1 MPDVYPVALR
11 AAAAAGAGARP
22 VGPAAYR
29 GTRSIAMTRKGVRVG
44 SSDIRTE
51 RLPREVWFLA
61 GGAFLI
67 AVGFGL
73 VSPALPVFARSFDVG
88 ITAASLVISVFGVS
102 RLVFAPGAGALVAR
116 IGELRVYM
124 IGLTAVAV
132 TSALTAF
139 AGEYWHLLALRLV
152 GGVGSTMFTISALSL
167 LLRLAPPEMRGR
179 ASGLWATGFL
189 LGSVIGPLLGGALV
203 AISLRAPFLVYA
215 AVLVVVVALSGV
227 LLRGSGKAPA
237 PEPGAAPVPEVG
249 FRRALRHPAYRA
261 ALLSNFGV
269 GWAVFG
275 ARIALVPLVVVEVLE
290 QPESWAGIALAAFA
304 VGNALTLTVAG
315 RIADRIG
322 RRPPLLVGLAVA
334 AAGTAA
340 LGVVG
345 EPWLFLLVS
354 LVAGLG
360 SGLINPPLQASVG
373 DVVGAGGRGGT
384 VLAGFQMASDTGA
397 ILGPLLAGLL
407 AELLGFGPSFG
418 LTGAVLVIGL
428 VAWAFAPETLPSR
441 QPGTPTPMRT
451 PTT

>member
-1 MPDVYPVALR
+1 MV
-11 AAAAAGAGARP
+11 
-22 VGPAAYR
+22 
-29 GTRSIAMTRKGVRVG
+29 SSGVRA
-44 SSDIRTE
+44 E
-51 RLPREVWFLA
+51 RLPRQVWFLA

-67 AVGFGL
+67 AIGFGL

-88 ITAASLVISVFGVS
+88 ITAASLVISVFAVS

-139 AGEYWHLLALRLV
+139 STEYWHLLALRLV

-167 LLRLAPPEMRGR
+167 LLRLSPPDMRGR

-189 LGSVIGPLLGGALV
+189 LGSIIGPLAGGVLV

-215 AVLVVVVALSGV
+215 GVLVVVVALSAV

-237 PEPGAAPVPEVG
+237 PEPGAAPVPQVG
-249 FRRALRHPAYRA
+249 FREALRHPAYRA
-261 ALLSNFGV
+261 ALTASFGV

-290 QPESWAGIALAAFA
+290 QPEAWSGIALASFA
-304 VGNALTLTVAG
+304 VGNALTLTIAG
-315 RIADRIG
+315 RITDRIG

-334 AAGTAA
+334 AAGTGL
-340 LGVVG
+340 LGVVT
-345 EPWLFLLVS
+345 EPWVFLAVS

-360 SGLINPPLQASVG
+360 SGLVNPPLQASVG
-373 DVVGAGGRGGT
+373 DVVGAGRGGT

-397 ILGPLLAGLL
+397 IVGPLLAGLL
-407 AELLGFGPSFG
+407 AETLGFGAAFG
-418 LTGAVLVIGL
+418 LTGAVLVLGL
-428 VAWAFAPETLPSR
+428 VAWTFAPETLPSR
-441 QPGTPTPMRT
+441 QAGTPTPIKA